1 MINHH
6 LPAMPHGQPPIPHP
20 RRQHDMHFS
29 PGPNNMRS
37 PPAYMNYHPPPVN
50 GHIPPMYAQHYPPP
64 WYNGYPQMHAPPP
77 GVPMPPG
84 PPPPRPY
91 QQPPYSHGPL
101 IVSSSYPHS
110 QPVPAP
116 MHVPSNVYSQPPSTT
131 STPIQ
136 SATSPPPMNEYQMII
151 DGHERPS
158 SVHSALSTPSG
169 IASSPALVAELPKG
183 GLLPHIPFRA
193 PVSKF
198 FRRDSSSMLT

>member
-20 RRQHDMHFS
+20 RRQHEMHFS

-37 PPAYMNYHPPPVN
+37 PPAYMNYHPPPIN
-50 GHIPPMYAQHYPPP
+50 GHMPPMYAQHYPPP
-64 WYNGYPQMHAPPP
+64 WYNGYPQMHPPPP

-101 IVSSSYPHS
+101 IVSSYPHS

-136 SATSPPPMNEYQMII
+136 SATSPPPMNEHQMII
-151 DGHERPS
+151 DGHERTSS

-169 IASSPALVAELPKG
+169 LVSSPALVADLPKG
-183 GLLPHIPFRA
+183 SLLPRIPFRA
-193 PVSKF
+193 PVGF
-198 FRRDSSSMLT
+198 FLIQKS

>member
-20 RRQHDMHFS
+20 RRQHEMHFS

-37 PPAYMNYHPPPVN
+37 PPAYMNYHPPPIN
-50 GHIPPMYAQHYPPP
+50 GHMPPMYAQHYPPP
-64 WYNGYPQMHAPPP
+64 WYNGYPQMHPPPP

-101 IVSSSYPHS
+101 IVSSYPHS

-136 SATSPPPMNEYQMII
+136 SATSPPPMNEHQMII
-151 DGHERPS
+151 DGHERTSS

-169 IASSPALVAELPKG
+169 LVSSPALVADLPKG
-183 GLLPHIPFRA
+183 SLLPRIPFRA
-193 PVSKF
+193 PVGYFLIQKF
-198 FRRDSSSMLT
+198 